1 MSLENVS
8 APAPS
13 TQDAL
18 QLLRED
24 HQRIEAL
31 LRDCVRVAVDERGLA
46 PSADRNGCLERLA
59 ALLQVHAQIECELFY
74 PLLKVDALERD
85 SAQLDHDEIQVQLK
99 ALLVHAPPQDDFER
113 QMGALAQLIRNHIVH
128 EEGQLFRRLGSPDLD
143 ALGAQLAVR
152 RGALLGEQGAD

>member
-1 MSLENVS
+1 MSLDNVS

-18 QLLRED
+18 QLLRSD

-31 LRDCVRVAVDERGLA
+31 LRDCLRLAVDERGLA

-74 PLLKVDALERD
+74 PLLKVDELVRD
-85 SAQLDHDEIQVQLK
+85 CAELDHDEILVQLQ
-99 ALLVHAPPQDDFER
+99 ALLAHAPPQRDFER
-113 QMGALAQLIRNHIVH
+113 QVEALAQLVRRHIAH
-128 EEGQLFRRLGSPDLD
+128 EEGQLFRRLGSADLD
-143 ALGAQLAVR
+143 ALGAEMAVR